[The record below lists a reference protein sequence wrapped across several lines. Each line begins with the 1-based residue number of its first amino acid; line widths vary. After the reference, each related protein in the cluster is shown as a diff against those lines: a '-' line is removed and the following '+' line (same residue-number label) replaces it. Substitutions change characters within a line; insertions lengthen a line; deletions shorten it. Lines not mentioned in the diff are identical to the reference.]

1 MISIVYSTRED
12 DPLFTSH
19 LNKTTVG
26 DIEILQYINNGEYS
40 LTELYNKGLQESTND
55 VVVFCHDDIILKSGW
70 DKKILN
76 HFSNTDYGILG
87 MAGTTDIDESGQ
99 WWKDTTK
106 MVGIVK
112 HSSDGKTWESKY
124 SNNFGKDIIQTIMLD
139 GLFFAVHKDRI
150 KKNFNEEIKGF
161 HFYDFD
167 FTFGNHLEGVKVGV
181 MFDVKITHKSVGQ
194 TNDQWDKN
202 RLQFCNLYAD
212 HLPHNLSVELM
223 YEEKVKK
230 WPKKLPS
237 VAVVIPTKG
246 NVEMLKEC
254 VDSIFNKDPYVNL
267 KVYIAD
273 TGSTDDEKEFIKQDI
288 IFANSI
294 MSDRPRNI
302 ELIEYDYY
310 NFASINNSV
319 VRDHVDDNFELL
331 LFCNNDI
338 KLVNDAITRMVNTYN
353 QNKKTVGTIG
363 ARLHF
368 RDNKI
373 QHSGISVFLNQQP
386 QTGAYFPALTHYGLN
401 SYHTYHTGKKEVLG
415 NTAAFMMISRTL
427 FDNIGGFSLDYN
439 ECFEDVQLNIDC
451 LQRNKKNIFQGDA
464 VCYHYESQTRN
475 KSDEKQRRES
485 ADYLKI
491 IPYIIQN
498 NKTYNYFSNVK
509 ADVLT
514 QILTQQTR
522 EINTLVK
529 R

>member
-1 MISIVYSTRED
+1 MISIVYSTRRN
-12 DPLFTSH
+12 DPMFTSH

-26 DIEILQYINNGEYS
+26 DIEILQYINNGEFS
-40 LTELYNKGLQESTND
+40 LTELYNKGLDESIND
-55 VVVFCHDDIILKSGW
+55 IVVFCHDDIILKEGW
-70 DKKILN
+70 DKKIIN
-76 HFSNTDYGILG
+76 HFSDTDYGVLG

-99 WWKDTTK
+99 WWKDTSK

-124 SNNFGKDIIQTIMLD
+124 SNNFGSDVIQTIMLD
-139 GLFFAVHKDRI
+139 GLFFAVHKSRI
-150 KKNFNEEIKGF
+150 KKRFNEDIKGF

-194 TNDQWDKN
+194 TNEQWDKN
-202 RLQFCNLYAD
+202 RLQFVNLYPD
-212 HLPHNLSVELM
+212 HLPYNLPVELRFDSS
-223 YEEKVKK
+223 EGKNLKNH
-230 WPKKLPS
+230 PKL
-237 VAVVIPTKG
+237 AVIIPTKG
-246 NVEMLKEC
+246 NIPMLRDC
-254 VDSIFNKDPYVNL
+254 VDSIWNNDKYHNM

-273 TGSTDDEKEFIKQDI
+273 TGSTDLEKEEIESI
-288 IFANSI
+288 IFSHTI
-294 MSDRPRNI
+294 QSDRPRKT
-302 ELIEYDYY
+302 ELIEFDYY
-310 NFASINNSV
+310 NFASINNEV
-319 VRDHVDDNFELL
+319 VNNHIDTDTELL

-338 KLVNDAITRMVNTYN
+338 KLVNDAISRMVNTYN

-401 SYHTYHTGKKEVLG
+401 SYHTYHDGKKEVLG
-415 NTAAFMMISRTL
+415 NTAAFMMMSKVL
-427 FDNIGGFSLDYN
+427 FDGIGGFSEEYN

-451 LQRNKKNIFQGDA
+451 LQRGKTNIFQGDA

-475 KSDEKQRRES
+475 KSDDKQKREGE
-485 ADYLKI
+485 DYMKI

-498 NKTYNYFSNVK
+498 RKTYNYFSNVK

-514 QILTQQTR
+514 QILEQQTR
-522 EINTLVK
+522 EINSIIG
-529 R
+529 

>member
-1 MISIVYSTRED
+1 MISVVYSTRQN

-40 LTELYNKGLQESTND
+40 LTELYNRGLQESTND

-70 DKKILN
+70 DKKIIN
-76 HFSNTDYGILG
+76 HFNSTDYGILG

-99 WWKDTTK
+99 WWKDTSK

-112 HSSDGKTWESKY
+112 HSSEGKTWESKY

-139 GLFFAVHKDRI
+139 GLLFAVHKDRI
-150 KKNFNEEIKGF
+150 KKTFNEDIKGF

-202 RLQFCNLYAD
+202 RLEFCNIYAD
-212 HLPHNLSVELM
+212 HLPHNLPVELR
-223 YEEKVKK
+223 YEGKMKK
-230 WPKKLPS
+230 YPKNSPN

-254 VDSIFNKDPYVNL
+254 VDSIVEKDTYRNL
-267 KVYIAD
+267 EIFIAD
-273 TGSTDDEKEFIKQDI
+273 TGSSDDEIKEIKKLVLGHKSEVI
-288 IFANSI
+288 IH
-294 MSDRPRNI
+294 
-302 ELIEYDYY
+302 LIEYDYY

-319 VRDHVDDNFELL
+319 VRDHIDRKFELL

-338 KLVNDAITRMVNTYN
+338 KLVNDAITRMVNTHN
-353 QNKKTVGTIG
+353 QNKKSVGTIG

-368 RDNKI
+368 RDNTI

-386 QTGAYFPALTHYGLN
+386 QTKAYFPALTHYGIN
-401 SYHTYHTGKKEVLG
+401 SYHTYHDTKREVLG
-415 NTAAFMMISRTL
+415 NTAAFMMMSKTL
-427 FDNIGGFSLDYN
+427 FDSIGGFSEQYN

-451 LQRNKKNIFQGDA
+451 LQRGKKNIFQGDA
-464 VCYHYESQTRN
+464 VCYHYESQTRL
-475 KSDEKQRRES
+475 KDESKQKRES
-485 ADYLKI
+485 EDYMKI

-498 NKTYNYFSNVK
+498 KKTYNYFSNVK

-514 QILTQQTR
+514 QILEQQTR
-522 EINTLVK
+522 EINQVI